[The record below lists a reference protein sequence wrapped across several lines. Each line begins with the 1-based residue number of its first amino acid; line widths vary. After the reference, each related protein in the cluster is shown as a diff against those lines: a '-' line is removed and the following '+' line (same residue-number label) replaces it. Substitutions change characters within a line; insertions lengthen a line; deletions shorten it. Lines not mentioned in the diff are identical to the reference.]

1 MEPFEQ
7 IIALKFLGLSL
18 REVRGVLVRSDL
30 GLWTAL
36 RLQIKDLEEK
46 QALPS
51 RAIHAIRSAELAI
64 EPGKSAAPAPP
75 QIKPPSPSFRMAP
88 A

>member
-51 RAIHAIRSAELAI
+51 RAIHAIRSA
-64 EPGKSAAPAPP
+64 S
-75 QIKPPSPSFRMAP
+75 
-88 A
+88 